1 MAKSLLAQLKWWSN
15 EEFRGW
21 EKKLK
26 KLVKEL
32 QSAKQNNVQ
41 YEEAMKLG
49 KLKTKFTT
57 CCLMRRFT
65 RSTELELIG

>member
-26 KLVKEL
+26 KLVEEL

-41 YEEAMKLG
+41 YEEGNEIRKIENQIHNML
-49 KLKTKFTT
+49 LD
-57 CCLMRRFT
+57 
-65 RSTELELIG
+65 EEIY